1 MLAAIWVTIRATEI
15 TRWGGSTLSTYTGRY
30 QSRFFNFV
38 AEQSLRLGNAA
49 AKAARH
55 VRFAATTAAQAV
67 LYPVYALFQ
76 TARRLDRQVRGG
88 QRQQTPLPPADGPI
102 HDILEDV
109 AGLNLTSHQ
118 PIQALASS
126 CSGGHLVLIT
136 PDNQVLDLLTR
147 EQQDY
152 LDQQLLQAVA
162 GYWHQSLKAVR
173 PTPKPYPVRVFH
185 RAMRWV
191 QRSPLALSLNL
202 FQETDIVQP
211 VPKPR
216 PCPPRESHP
225 SALSPEAVALIDRH
239 IAYLENE
246 YLLPI
251 VKEPEPVWVKVRLLV
266 EAAIAYFFGDSDN
279 DADTGLNPATASASA
294 DSLTGNHSPRLTAGG
309 GAMKPHS
316 NRATVTSHKS
326 NHARFYHRIQ
336 DLIEGAIAYFL
347 NLDSPRHPNVHRNLQ
362 TNPNRGDRALPDPW
376 DTPELAAKYP
386 FGIIAAATAAIP
398 LPDAVSFKNPF
409 GEFPRTP
416 TNPDSPGN
424 LTYPQQPKSGKPQ
437 VVQPPRTAMTTSPT
451 WETSGE
457 MDTLAAYSQDEW
469 QPDFKPEWIE
479 AYVNDAHYVRHPLE
493 VILHWL
499 DNLLLKLETWVIRL
513 WKRLFR

>member
-1 MLAAIWVTIRATEI
+1 
-15 TRWGGSTLSTYTGRY
+15 LSTYTGRY

-38 AEQSLRLGNAA
+38 AEQSLRLGNAT
-49 AKAARH
+49 AKAARQ
-55 VRFAATTAAQAV
+55 VRFAAATAFQAV

-76 TARRLDRQVRGG
+76 TARRLDRQVGGG

-102 HDILEDV
+102 QEILEDI
-109 AGLNLTSHQ
+109 ASLNLTSEQ
-118 PIQALASS
+118 PIQGLASS
-126 CSGGHLVLIT
+126 CSEGQLVLIT
-136 PDNQVLDLLTR
+136 PDNQVLDLLTP

-162 GYWHQSLKAVR
+162 GYWHQTLKAVR
-173 PTPKPYPVRVFH
+173 RAPNPYPVRVFH

-202 FQETDIVQP
+202 FQETDIVQS

-216 PCPPRESHP
+216 PDSPGNGQP
-225 SALSPEAVALIDRH
+225 SALSPQAVALIDRH

-251 VKEPEPVWVKVRLLV
+251 VEEPEPVWVKVRLLV
-266 EAAIAYFFGDSDN
+266 QAAMAYFFGDTDNNN
-279 DADTGLNPATASASA
+279 DADTGLNPATPSASA
-294 DSLTGNHSPRLTAGG
+294 DSLTGHDSPQLAASG
-309 GAMKPHS
+309 GAMKRHS
-316 NRATVTSHKS
+316 NRVPLTSNGS

-347 NLDSPRHPNVHRNLQ
+347 NLDSPRHPNQRRKLQ
-362 TNPNRGDRALPDPW
+362 ANPNRGDRTLPDPW
-376 DTPELAAKYP
+376 DTPELAAQYP

-398 LPDAVSFKNPF
+398 LPEAVSLKNPF
-409 GEFPRTP
+409 GEFPSTAL
-416 TNPDSPGN
+416 NPNPPGD
-424 LTYPQQPKSGKPQ
+424 LAYPQAPKSGKPQ
-437 VVQPPRTAMTTSPT
+437 VVQPSNWAMTTSST
-451 WETSGE
+451 SATSGE
-457 MDTLAAYSQDEW
+457 METVAAYSQEEW
-469 QPDFKPEWIE
+469 QPEFKPEWIE

-499 DNLLLKLETWVIRL
+499 DHLLLKLETWVIRL
-513 WKRLFR
+513 WKRFFG